1 MTASILAVIVL
12 YKTSPHASSTSVRTL
27 ARTLAATDPGMLRLK
42 VLLFD
47 NSPTAQGITGLFE
60 QEEYL
65 SAPSNP
71 GLAEA
76 YNAGIRIAQQEGFDW
91 LLTLDQDTVLPETF
105 LAELARAI
113 AVVGPT
119 PEIAAVVPFVQ
130 GAGRVLSPYTFRW
143 GALPQWFPFGYVGV
157 PDTPTYALNSASLLR
172 VDALCQV
179 GGYDPRFWL
188 DASDHAIFH
197 RMHEHGKLV
206 YVAGN
211 IQITH
216 DLSVLSTD
224 QMSVTRY
231 RNVLAAESAFRDLT
245 MNRLAGWE
253 CTSRLLVRLLRQ
265 VCDGQAELGKAT
277 GHYLWLRLLHTRR
290 YRLQLWQ
297 REIAA
302 RSRQA

>member
-1 MTASILAVIVL
+1 
-12 YKTSPHASSTSVRTL
+12 
-27 ARTLAATDPGMLRLK
+27 
-42 VLLFD
+42 
-47 NSPTAQGITGLFE
+47 
-60 QEEYL
+60 
-65 SAPSNP
+65 
-71 GLAEA
+71 
-76 YNAGIRIAQQEGFDW
+76 
-91 LLTLDQDTVLPETF
+91 
-105 LAELARAI
+105 
-113 AVVGPT
+113 
-119 PEIAAVVPFVQ
+119 VVPLVQ
-130 GAGRVLSPYTFRW
+130 GAGRVLSPYIYRW
-143 GALPQWFPFGYVGV
+143 GALPHWFPVGYVGV

-211 IQITH
+211 IHVTH
-216 DLSVLSTD
+216 DLSVLSND
-224 QMSVTRY
+224 QMSVMRY

-245 MNRLAGWE
+245 MNKLAGWE

-265 VCDGQAELGKAT
+265 VRDGQAELVKAT
-277 GHYLWLRLLHTRR
+277 CHFLWLRLLHTRR

-302 RSRQA
+302 RLK